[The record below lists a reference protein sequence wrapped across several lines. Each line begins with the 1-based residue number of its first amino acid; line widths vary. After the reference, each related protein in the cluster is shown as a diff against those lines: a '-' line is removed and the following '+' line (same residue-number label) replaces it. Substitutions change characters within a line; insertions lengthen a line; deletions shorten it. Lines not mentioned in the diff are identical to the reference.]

1 MSTGGGNYGVFPVIV
16 ETVLLRLETSSYVLR
31 LLFGTARSL
40 PVGVGYTG
48 TKFKPR
54 GELLYVFVELGT
66 TERHLLCQLCLR

>member
-1 MSTGGGNYGVFPVIV
+1 MSTGGGNYGVFPVLV
-16 ETVLLRLETSSYVLR
+16 ETVLLRLETSSCVLR

-54 GELLYVFVELGT
+54 GELLYVFVQLGT
-66 TERHLLCQLCLR
+66 TERHLLRKLGLG

>member
-1 MSTGGGNYGVFPVIV
+1 MSTGGGNYAVVFVIV

-40 PVGVGYTG
+40 PVGVSYARA
-48 TKFKPR
+48 KFKPR

-66 TERHLLCQLCLR
+66 TERHLLRKLGLG

>member
-1 MSTGGGNYGVFPVIV
+1 MSTGGGNYGVFSALV

-48 TKFKPR
+48 TKIKP
-54 GELLYVFVELGT
+54 
-66 TERHLLCQLCLR
+66 

>member
-1 MSTGGGNYGVFPVIV
+1 MSTGGGNYGVFSALV
-16 ETVLLRLETSSYVLR
+16 ETVLFRLATSSCVLR

-66 TERHLLCQLCLR
+66 TERHLIGELCLG

>member
-1 MSTGGGNYGVFPVIV
+1 MSTGGGNYAVFPALV
-16 ETVLLRLETSSYVLR
+16 ETVLLRLETASYVLR

-54 GELLYVFVELGT
+54 GELLYVFVQLGT
-66 TERHLLCQLCLR
+66 TERHLLRKLGLG